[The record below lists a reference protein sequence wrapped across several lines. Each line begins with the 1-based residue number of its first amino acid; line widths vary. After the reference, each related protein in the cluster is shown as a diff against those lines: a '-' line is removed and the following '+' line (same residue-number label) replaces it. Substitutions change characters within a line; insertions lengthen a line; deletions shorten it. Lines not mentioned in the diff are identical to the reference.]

1 MITLRDLLKREGE
14 KYGSLLSLEG
24 DGVENPVLTEM
35 SSDSRQIGPGGIF
48 CCIRGENADGH
59 EFAPAAINR
68 GAAVLLTDH
77 LLPLDVPQIVSG
89 NVRRDMGRLADILYG
104 EPSKKLLLF
113 AATGTN
119 GKSTTVWML
128 RHLLESLGIRTGLF
142 GTIMYSDGV
151 LERDADRTTP
161 ESWEIQRDLAAMV
174 NNGCGACVME
184 ASSHGLALG
193 RLEGCRFDGAVFTNL
208 SEEHLD
214 YHGTLEDYFLAKKR
228 LFSSFMKPL
237 WHGAANG
244 DDPWG
249 RRIQSLYSENILTF
263 GLDSA
268 LLDIRGEGVE
278 LSIAGSEFYLVSS
291 PEEEEKA
298 PFFLPLPGRFNVYN
312 ALGALALLLSFFP
325 DRRKELADAMKSM
338 VQVPGRLEKYFFSN
352 GVTVIIDFAHT
363 PAALKNVLGELRT
376 MCHGKLIS
384 VFGHGGE
391 RFEPNRPALGRT
403 AASLADGVI
412 ITMDNPRREDPQKIA
427 TQILEGVQSEEK
439 TVDVRVILD
448 RKKAVR
454 TALDEARRGDVVVLS
469 GKGPEKYLIIG
480 REKIPYSDRDEV
492 LSWAQDRGVTE
503 I

>member
-1 MITLRDLLKREGE
+1 MITLRALLKRQEE
-14 KYGSLLSLEG
+14 KYGSLLSLERG
-24 DGVENPVLTEM
+24 GEENPVLTEI
-35 SSDSRQIGPGGIF
+35 SSDSRKIGSGGLF

-59 EFAPAAINR
+59 DFASAAVDR

-77 LLPLDVPQIVSG
+77 ILPLDVPQIVSG
-89 NVRRDMGRLADILYG
+89 NARRDMGRLADLLYG
-104 EPSKKLLLF
+104 EPSEKLLLL

-142 GTIMYSDGV
+142 GTILYSDG
-151 LERDADRTTP
+151 LHEREADRTTP

-174 NNGCGACVME
+174 ENGCGACVME
-184 ASSHGLALG
+184 ASSHGLMLG
-193 RLEGCRFDGAVFTNL
+193 RLEGCRFDGGVFTNL

-214 YHGTLEDYFLAKKR
+214 YHGTLEEYFQAKTR
-228 LFSSFMKPL
+228 LFSSFMKFG
-237 WHGAANG
+237 WKGAANG

-249 RRIQSLYSENILTF
+249 RRIQSLYCENMVSF
-263 GLDSA
+263 GLDSDS
-268 LLDIRGEGVE
+268 LNIRGKEVS
-278 LSIAGSEFYLVSS
+278 LSIAGSEFFLVSS
-291 PEEEEKA
+291 PEAEKV
-298 PFFLPLPGRFNVYN
+298 PVFLPLPGLFNVYN
-312 ALGALALLLSFFP
+312 ALGALALVGSFFP
-325 DRRKELADAMKSM
+325 DRRNELADAMKSM

-376 MCHGKLIS
+376 MCSGKLVS
-384 VFGHGGE
+384 LFGHGGE

-403 AASLADGVI
+403 AASLADRVI

-427 TQILEGVQSEEK
+427 TQILEGVRSEDK
-439 TVDVRVILD
+439 PVDVRVILD

-454 TALDEARRGDVVVLS
+454 TALDEARRGDVIVLS

-492 LSWAQDRGVTE
+492 LSWAQDIGVKV